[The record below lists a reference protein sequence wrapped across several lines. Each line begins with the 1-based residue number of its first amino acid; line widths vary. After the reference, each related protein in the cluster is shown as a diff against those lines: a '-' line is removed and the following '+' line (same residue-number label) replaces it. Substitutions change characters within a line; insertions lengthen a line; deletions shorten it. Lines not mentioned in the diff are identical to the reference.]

1 MNVIYA
7 IILLGAL
14 IFVHE
19 LGHFLFAKLSKV
31 TVLKFSLGFGPKIIS
46 KKYGQTEYLLSA
58 VPLGGYVKMLG
69 EDSEDEINPEDIKQ
83 SFSNQPVYKR
93 IAIVAAGPIFNLIFA
108 AALLTIVFM
117 IGVPRLKATVGD
129 IMPNT
134 PAAKVDLLKGDQII
148 AIDDKEI
155 KYWDEMS
162 GIIHVKPEIQ
172 VTLTVKREN
181 KTFVATLTPEKKTV
195 KNIFGEDT
203 SIGLIGIK
211 PEGDSEI
218 IRSGPIDAFIN
229 GISRTWDIISMTV
242 IAMVKLFQRII
253 PASTI
258 GGPIL
263 IFQMAGKQAS
273 AGFTSFLTFMAVIS
287 INLGILN
294 LLPVPI
300 LDGGHLLFFGIE
312 AVRRKP
318 LSANVMLI
326 CQRVGLALILTLMAF
341 AIYNDFLRVFTSKAI
356 E

>member
-1 MNVIYA
+1 MNILYA
-7 IILLGAL
+7 VILLGVL

-19 LGHFLFAKLSKV
+19 FGHFLFAKLSNV
-31 TVLKFSLGFGPKIIS
+31 IVLKFSLGFGPKIIS
-46 KKYGQTEYLLSA
+46 KKYGHTEYLLSA

-69 EDSEDEINPEDIKQ
+69 EDPDDEVTVEDSKR

-93 IAIVAAGPIFNLIFA
+93 IAIVAAGPIFNLFFA
-108 AALLTIVFM
+108 VVLLTTVFM
-117 IGVPRLKATVGD
+117 IGVPRLKATVGE

-134 PAAKVDLLKGDQII
+134 PAAKVDLIKGDQIV

-162 GIIHVKPEIQ
+162 GIIHVKPDIQ
-172 VTLTVKREN
+172 VTLTIKRGN
-181 KTFVATLTPEKKTV
+181 TTFVKTMTPEKKTV

-211 PEGDSEI
+211 PEGETDVI
-218 IRSGPIDAFIN
+218 KSGPIDAI
-229 GISRTWDIISMTV
+229 ISGLDRTWDIISMTL
-242 IAMVKLFQRII
+242 IAIVKLFERII

-312 AVRRKP
+312 AVRKKP
-318 LSANVMLI
+318 LSQNVMLI

-341 AIYNDFLRVFTSKAI
+341 AVYNDFLRVFTAKSI